1 MRTRCSWYE
10 GLGAVPSGDIISIA
24 AHTQNTS
31 MLLSLHIDQQAPNHY
46 TARIL
51 DHQTEVDEFFAEDT
65 QSAIT
70 LSGQEG
76 YGTMGFHIWYWV
88 VHRHRRLEDN

>member
-1 MRTRCSWYE
+1 M
-10 GLGAVPSGDIISIA
+10 PSADIISIA

-51 DHQTEVDEFFAEDT
+51 DHQTEVDEFFAEEI
-65 QSAIT
+65 QSAVT

-76 YGTMGFHIWYWV
+76 YGAMGFHIWYRV
-88 VHRHRRLEDN
+88 VHLQRRLENN